1 MGLTVEVEIQNEQHR
16 TTWKWNGNRGKTND
30 ENKNQSSRG
39 RMYKTYQTIKT
50 KIATTALSREAVLRA
65 QTPSTRG
72 FSVLVPFQRSNKQKA
87 KAGNRTIHTLNT
99 ERHTKCAILRGFHST
114 IRRVRISFL
123 IWVCDRQRC
132 KLQNAKA
139 QAKRM
144 TRNVYRKKQKDT
156 DGSSR
161 PLKFHSLKNIDLKK
175 WIFIYRLA
183 ESAALPLFHNF
194 GFQSNARQQKESHC
208 VCTDRESSDWSPRCA
223 RRPASASTARRVR
236 ISLRFLIR
244 FSKQNDSRE
253 GGSDPRSRDT
263 QTT

>member
-1 MGLTVEVEIQNEQHR
+1 
-16 TTWKWNGNRGKTND
+16 
-30 ENKNQSSRG
+30 
-39 RMYKTYQTIKT
+39 MYKTYQTIKT

-87 KAGNRTIHTLNT
+87 KAGNWTIHTLNT

-161 PLKFHSLKNIDLKK
+161 PLKISFS
-175 WIFIYRLA
+175 
-183 ESAALPLFHNF
+183 
-194 GFQSNARQQKESHC
+194 QKH
-208 VCTDRESSDWSPRCA
+208 
-223 RRPASASTARRVR
+223 
-236 ISLRFLIR
+236 
-244 FSKQNDSRE
+244 
-253 GGSDPRSRDT
+253 RS
-263 QTT
+263 

>member
-1 MGLTVEVEIQNEQHR
+1 MDCEVIDDVWHRAISNSFLQKRQRIKLTVEVEIQNEQHR

-123 IWVCDRQRC
+123 IWD
-132 KLQNAKA
+132 
-139 QAKRM
+139 
-144 TRNVYRKKQKDT
+144 
-156 DGSSR
+156 
-161 PLKFHSLKNIDLKK
+161 
-175 WIFIYRLA
+175 
-183 ESAALPLFHNF
+183 F
-194 GFQSNARQQKESHC
+194 GCA
-208 VCTDRESSDWSPRCA
+208 TDRDANCKMQKR
-223 RRPASASTARRVR
+223 
-236 ISLRFLIR
+236 
-244 FSKQNDSRE
+244 KQNV
-253 GGSDPRSRDT
+253 
-263 QTT
+263 